1 MNSKMWNENVHWVIE
16 WLIDWRCRVNAE
28 WILNTPPFL
37 LHCTSGQTT
46 GERCLWLGLEWIN
59 HTDVGLMNTT
69 SPHSYYTLALVLHFT
84 FPFPH
89 LNLPPL
95 HLFLSHP
102 SLIVKLSKS
111 VIDLF
116 PSFLFCVSVWFP
128 LSDYRVCVCDS
139 RRLIP
144 PLCRLLIGWSEAVSC
159 QSSACF
165 STFKLVTSD
174 SSECVNIRKSE
185 GSSKMSGNVWVG
197 NCRIFVLA
205 VWNGSVK

>member
-95 HLFLSHP
+95 HLF
-102 SLIVKLSKS
+102 
-111 VIDLF
+111 
-116 PSFLFCVSVWFP
+116 P
-128 LSDYRVCVCDS
+128 LSLTMSYYSCLSLFAAGFWMIKVHSWLWRLAS
-139 RRLIP
+139 RKNITKNMHEILNKSCSSTSLYSALTLLVKAI
-144 PLCRLLIGWSEAVSC
+144 LCP
-159 QSSACF
+159 
-165 STFKLVTSD
+165 
-174 SSECVNIRKSE
+174 
-185 GSSKMSGNVWVG
+185 
-197 NCRIFVLA
+197 
-205 VWNGSVK
+205 